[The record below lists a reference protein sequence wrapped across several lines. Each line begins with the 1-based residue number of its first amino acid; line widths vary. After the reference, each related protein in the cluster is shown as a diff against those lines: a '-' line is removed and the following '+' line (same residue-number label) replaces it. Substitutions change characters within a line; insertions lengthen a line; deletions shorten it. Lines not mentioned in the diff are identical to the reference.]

1 MAEPLFAGLKVLDV
15 ASFIAAPVA
24 ATMLADFGADV
35 IKVEPPSGDSYRGL
49 SAFPGFPSSDV
60 DYAYMMDNRSKRGLA
75 LDLRQEA
82 GRAVLRELAA
92 TADVFI
98 TNYPPR
104 VREQLGVRY
113 EDIAPLNER
122 LIYASLSAYG
132 EEGPEAGRT
141 GFDSTALWA
150 RTGLMD
156 LVRPDPEGAPAR
168 SLPGMGDH
176 PTGVALFAAIVTAL
190 YRRQVTG
197 KGGKAHTNLMANGV
211 WFNAFY
217 AQAALCGLDIPTR
230 PKRENWATGV
240 ANHYRCADGR
250 WFILSLVNED
260 KQWPNLLRALD
271 RPDLG
276 ADPRFAEK
284 PARHRHARELIA
296 ILDEVFIREPWAFWR
311 ERLEAEGLAFGV
323 VGKTEDI
330 PDDPQMRAAA
340 IVIPHEDPSGLST
353 HTVAAPVW
361 VEGSEKTAPRPAPET
376 GQHTDE
382 ILAELGRAPEDI
394 AALRAC
400 GAVA

>member
-1 MAEPLFAGLKVLDV
+1 MA
-15 ASFIAAPVA
+15 
-24 ATMLADFGADV
+24 
-35 IKVEPPSGDSYRGL
+35 R
-49 SAFPGFPSSDV
+49 PGRKPG
-60 DYAYMMDNRSKRGLA
+60 K
-75 LDLRQEA
+75 
-82 GRAVLRELAA
+82 
-92 TADVFI
+92 
-98 TNYPPR
+98 
-104 VREQLGVRY
+104 
-113 EDIAPLNER
+113 
-122 LIYASLSAYG
+122 
-132 EEGPEAGRT
+132 T

-156 LVRPDPEGAPAR
+156 LVRPDPEGSPAR

-176 PTGVALFAAIVTAL
+176 PTGVALFAAIMTAL

-197 KGGKAHTNLMANGV
+197 KGGKVHTNLMANGV
-211 WFNAFY
+211 WCNAFY

-276 ADPRFAEK
+276 SDPRFAEK

-296 ILDEVFIREPWAFWR
+296 ILDEVFIREPWPVWR

-323 VGKTEDI
+323 VGRTEDI
-330 PDDPQMRAAA
+330 PEDPQMRAAE
-340 IVIPHEDPSGLST
+340 IVVPHRDPSGLST

-361 VEGSEKTAPRPAPET
+361 VEGSEKTAPGPAPET

-382 ILAELGRAPEDI
+382 ILAELGRAPEEI
-394 AALRAC
+394 AALRAS

>member
-1 MAEPLFAGLKVLDV
+1 M
-15 ASFIAAPVA
+15 
-24 ATMLADFGADV
+24 
-35 IKVEPPSGDSYRGL
+35 
-49 SAFPGFPSSDV
+49 
-60 DYAYMMDNRSKRGLA
+60 
-75 LDLRQEA
+75 
-82 GRAVLRELAA
+82 LRELAA
-92 TADVFI
+92 TADIFI

-104 VREQLGVRY
+104 VREQLGLRH

-132 EEGPEAGRT
+132 EAGPESGKT

-156 LVRPDPEGAPAR
+156 LVRPDPEGPPAR

-176 PTGVALFAAIVTAL
+176 PTGVALFAAIMTAL

-197 KGGKAHTNLMANGV
+197 KGGKVHTNLMANGV
-211 WFNAFY
+211 WCNAFY
-217 AQAALCGLDIPTR
+217 AQAALCGLDIPIR
-230 PKRENWATGV
+230 PKRESWATGV

-284 PARHRHARELIA
+284 PARRRHARELIA
-296 ILDEVFIREPWAFWR
+296 ILDELFLREPWPVWR
-311 ERLEAEGLAFGV
+311 ARLEAEGLAFGV
-323 VGKTEDI
+323 VGRTGDI
-330 PDDPQMRAAA
+330 PADPQMRAAG
-340 IVIPHEDPSGLST
+340 ILVPHHDPSGLST

-361 VEGSEKTAPRPAPET
+361 VEGLGEDPAPPRA
-376 GQHTDE
+376 GDGPAHRRDPGR
-382 ILAELGRAPEDI
+382 AGAHAGGDRRAPGLGRRSLTAGRRRRAGCWRTMPSSISSCPAPGPQ
-394 AALRAC
+394 AAPWPR
-400 GAVA
+400 G